1 MHKVFYASGFLYHEP
16 TQQILLQ
23 QAYDDSPE
31 WSLIG
36 GVSLVRETAQE
47 AFHRIAFSI
56 LRIKLSLESIYPV
69 YTYNKRNFERK
80 QVILYAD
87 IEDINHVKP
96 GKDNVFSW
104 FTRKQIQRL
113 PLDLQTKQDLIVGQR
128 VIDARMR
135 KSQGIHVLE

>member
-36 GVSLVRETAQE
+36 GLSLVQETAEE
-47 AFHRIAFSI
+47 AFRRIAFAV
-56 LRIKLSLESIYPV
+56 LNIKLSLESIYPI
-69 YTYNKRNFERK
+69 YTYNKRNFERQ

-87 IEDINHVKP
+87 IDNINRIK
-96 GKDNVFSW
+96 GRKDTVLSW
-104 FTRKQIQRL
+104 FTRKQIQKL
-113 PLDLQTKQDLIVGQR
+113 PLDPQTRQDLIVGHR

>member
-36 GVSLVRETAQE
+36 GVSLVRETAEE
-47 AFHRIAFSI
+47 AFYRIVFSV
-56 LRIKLSLESIYPV
+56 LRVKLSFELIYPV
-69 YTYNKRNFERK
+69 YTYNKRNFEKK

-87 IEDINHVKP
+87 IDDISRIRAS
-96 GKDNVFSW
+96 KDNVLSW
-104 FTRKQIQRL
+104 FSRKQIQKL
-113 PLDLQTKQDLIVGQR
+113 PLDPQTRQDLIVGHR